1 MKINFHCSGQS
12 LYEVDIDNGRL
23 SRPRA
28 LPSSVTPSGRSTSV
42 PPPME
47 AALNRT
53 CSPAS
58 SIGSP
63 VACPLPPPRPRPGPP
78 RSLSPRYFRPPPGGP
93 PPHLRGPPPWARGF
107 RPPPPGF
114 DPRFSPRGMPR
125 RPPMSRPPPRHRLP
139 GPPRGPPGG
148 MRGPH
153 RGPPPYGPPPRFAS
167 AFPHSAPHSP
177 MAAHRLITE
186 GPRLSVFVPI
196 NTMQL
201 DSPSPPMQ
209 HQQSNSLPPLNFESG
224 TSTPVAAAT
233 DGATALV
240 NQEWPKG

>member
-1 MKINFHCSGQS
+1 
-12 LYEVDIDNGRL
+12 
-23 SRPRA
+23 
-28 LPSSVTPSGRSTSV
+28 
-42 PPPME
+42 ME

-53 CSPAS
+53 SSPAS
-58 SIGSP
+58 SLGSP
-63 VACPLPPPRPRPGPP
+63 VACPLPPPRPRPGPPP

-93 PPHLRGPPPWARGF
+93 PPHLRGPPPWGRGF

-125 RPPMSRPPPRHRLP
+125 RPPMRPPPRHRLP

-148 MRGPH
+148 MRGPP
-153 RGPPPYGPPPRFAS
+153 RGPQPYGHPPPRFA

-177 MAAHRLITE
+177 MAGHRLITE
-186 GPRLSVFVPI
+186 PGQHHPRLSVFVPVS
-196 NTMQL
+196 T
-201 DSPSPPMQ
+201 DSPSPPGG
-209 HQQSNSLPPLNFESG
+209 QSASLPPLNFESG
-224 TSTPVAAAT
+224 TSTPSAAT